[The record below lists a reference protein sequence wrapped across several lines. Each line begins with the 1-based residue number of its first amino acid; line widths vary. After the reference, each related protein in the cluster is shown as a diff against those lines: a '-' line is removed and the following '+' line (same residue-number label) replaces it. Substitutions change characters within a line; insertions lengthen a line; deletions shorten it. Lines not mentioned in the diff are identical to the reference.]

1 MVQRSTLRVEFTSWE
16 GDSTRKKNFDNRIFQ
31 KKLHFLKMHKKWF
44 SRVDEVM
51 KKLTLRPVQMT
62 VQKFVRTFSI
72 DRVRAIKPL
81 DLTTV
86 FQF

>member
-1 MVQRSTLRVEFTSWE
+1 MVQRSALRVEFTSWE
-16 GDSTRKKNFDNRIFQ
+16 GDSTRKKKFDNRIFQ
-31 KKLHFLKMHKKWF
+31 KKLHFFKMHKNWF

-62 VQKFVRTFSI
+62 VQKIVRTFSI

-86 FQF
+86 F

>member
-1 MVQRSTLRVEFTSWE
+1 MVQRSTLRVELTSWE

-31 KKLHFLKMHKKWF
+31 KKYIFKMHKNWF
-44 SRVDEVM
+44 SSIDEAM

-62 VQKFVRTFSI
+62 VQKIVRSFSI
-72 DRVRAIKPL
+72 DRVRAIKPH

>member
-1 MVQRSTLRVEFTSWE
+1 
-16 GDSTRKKNFDNRIFQ
+16 
-31 KKLHFLKMHKKWF
+31 MHKNWF

-62 VQKFVRTFSI
+62 VQKIVRTFSI

-86 FQF
+86 F